1 MKKWLV
7 LFQTEAVLYCRD
19 VFGAFFTFAFPVL
32 MLVLFGSIYGN
43 APTAYFDGLGSID
56 VSVPAYCAMIL
67 AVVGIMAFPLTLAQY
82 KERKIYKRF
91 DATPLGKGAVIVVQ
105 GAVSFTMAVLGFLLL
120 FAVGF
125 GVYGL
130 RVDGSWVLIAALLLL
145 CMASIFALGF
155 FFTAIAPTERIC
167 QLLCYIAYFLMLSSL
182 RRFVSTGNAAGG
194 RAQDFR
200 LFTAY
205 TRGEC
210 AARCVS
216 RRAMGRIPG
225 QRFRPVRRGTRLRPG
240 RRAAIPQKKLGVNLC
255 NAG

>member
-7 LFQTEAVLYCRD
+7 LFRTEAVLYCRD
-19 VFGAFFTFAFPVL
+19 VFSAFFTFAFPVL

-91 DATPLGKGAVIVVQ
+91 DATPLGKGAVIAVQ

-155 FFTAIAPTERIC
+155 FFTAIAPTESMARAASP
-167 QLLCYIAYFLMLSSL
+167 LTPEAAWLCLSSRMAQSTVTGITRSISLVRL
-182 RRFVSTGNAAGG
+182 RMAAIAMAPKATCERPSPIKEKRFSTKITP
-194 RAQDFR
+194 RS
-200 LFTAY
+200 
-205 TRGEC
+205 EEH
-210 AARCVS
+210 
-216 RRAMGRIPG
+216 RAMRI
-225 QRFRPVRRGTRLRPG
+225 
-240 RRAAIPQKKLGVNLC
+240 AAIKAYLTKG
-255 NAG
+255 